1 MPDAAGLPEAL
12 DDAIADDAVEDEPV
26 DAADAVDDGIV
37 EVVDDV
43 SVEDGIDDEEPI
55 GLDDDMS
62 VADVDGV
69 GVGGGFCSPPQ
80 ATMIMTVEIAASVAR
95 DVTIFMRDN
104 LFSIACHEETKNH
117 FFGAIC
123 GGGELFSG
131 PASACAAG
139 AGGGGATSSWGGI

>member
-1 MPDAAGLPEAL
+1 LADAAGLPEAL
-12 DDAIADDAVEDEPV
+12 ADAAAVDMVDDEPV
-26 DAADAVDDGIV
+26 EAADAVDDGIV

-43 SVEDGIDDEEPI
+43 SVDDGIADDEELGPPI
-55 GLDDDMS
+55 EDVS

-95 DVTIFMRDN
+95 DVTIFMRGN
-104 LFSIACHEETKNH
+104 LSAIACHEETKNH

-123 GGGELFSG
+123 GGGALFSG
-131 PASACAAG
+131 PASACCESS
-139 AGGGGATSSWGGI
+139 GGGIGELGAT